1 MKRGEVWLINLDPTM
16 GSEIQK
22 SRPCLIISP
31 ADMHDHL
38 RTVIAAPMT
47 TKSHPAG
54 FRIPVRFKGKDGLIL
69 LDQIRTLDKRRLLKR
84 LGAVSDAVLDMTLD
98 RLCAVFER

>member
-1 MKRGEVWLINLDPTM
+1 
-16 GSEIQK
+16 
-22 SRPCLIISP
+22 
-31 ADMHDHL
+31 
-38 RTVIAAPMT
+38 MT

-54 FRIPVRFKGKDGLIL
+54 FRIPVHFKGKDGLIL

-98 RLCAVFER
+98 RLCTVFER